1 MARTVA
7 AADMT
12 NEFLTEKV
20 KYRGVVYTIK
30 ELSMSAYDKSVAQFT
45 NIDAETK
52 VRDFDGP
59 GHTRMLLSRC
69 VTVGGEP
76 LDVDGFYRANGARMG
91 RSLTQKVLDLHLEP
105 EPEEVIEDG
114 DEGEAPAEAKA

>member
-45 NIDAETK
+45 NIDAEPK

-59 GHTRMLLSRC
+59 GHTRMLRSRW
-69 VTVGGEP
+69 VAVGGEP
-76 LDVDGFYRANGARMG
+76 LRGQGF
-91 RSLTQKVLDLHLEP
+91 
-105 EPEEVIEDG
+105 
-114 DEGEAPAEAKA
+114 